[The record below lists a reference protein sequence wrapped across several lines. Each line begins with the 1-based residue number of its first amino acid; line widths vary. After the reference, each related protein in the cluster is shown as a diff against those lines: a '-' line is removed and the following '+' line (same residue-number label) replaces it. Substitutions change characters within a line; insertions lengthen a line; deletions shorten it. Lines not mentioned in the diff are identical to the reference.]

1 MGESEGNRAGSWR
14 EMFVW
19 GPVNLRCS
27 LDSEVEMLNKQLCG
41 SLVLSVEAKNG
52 DKNLGSH

>member
-41 SLVLSVEAKNG
+41 SLVLSV
-52 DKNLGSH
+52 